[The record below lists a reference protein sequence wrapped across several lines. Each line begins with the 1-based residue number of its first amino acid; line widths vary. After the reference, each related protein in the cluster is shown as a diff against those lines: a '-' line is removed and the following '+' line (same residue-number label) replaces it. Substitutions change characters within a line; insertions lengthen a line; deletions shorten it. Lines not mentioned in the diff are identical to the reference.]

1 MKVIQLD
8 KILFIGAGNMASAIA
23 GGIIKSNIIPA
34 KNIYLYD
41 KNEEQYNKF
50 DKSCVGTSDLN
61 AAFNDSKYIFL
72 SVKPQNIK
80 EILSVLCS
88 FNYKEKVFISICAG
102 ITIDSI
108 EKWLSGA
115 SIIRTMPNTPLMLG
129 QGVTAICKNAMVT
142 NSDFDFV
149 KSIFSS
155 SGYVTEIE
163 EKDINCLTAV
173 TSSSPAYVYLFAKAI
188 LDGAKRLDFNYE
200 DTLKMICYT
209 LIGSA
214 NMILESNKSVDDLI
228 TMVKS
233 PNGTTERA
241 LNVFDEKNFVG
252 IVGEAMEACTRRA
265 EELSKLN

>member
-1 MKVIQLD
+1 MTLN

-23 GGIIKSNIIPA
+23 GGIIKSQIVSPEH
-34 KNIYLYD
+34 IYLFD
-41 KNEEQYNKF
+41 KNQEQYNKF
-50 DKSCVGTSDLN
+50 DSQCIGTDALLIG
-61 AAFNDSKYIFL
+61 FNEAKYVFL

-80 EILSVLCS
+80 DVLSEIRHLDYE
-88 FNYKEKVFISICAG
+88 NKVFISICAG
-102 ITIDSI
+102 ITIESI
-108 EKWLSGA
+108 EALLPNA
-115 SIIRTMPNTPLMLG
+115 QIIRTMPNTPLMLG
-129 QGVTAICKNAMVT
+129 MGVTAVCKNNRV
-142 NSDFDFV
+142 SSQDFDFV

-173 TSSSPAYVYLFAKAI
+173 TSSSPAYVYLFAKG
-188 LDGAKRLDFNYE
+188 LLEGAKVQGFNYE

-214 NMILESNKSVDDLI
+214 NMILSANKSVDDLI
-228 TMVKS
+228 AMVKS

-241 LNVFDEKNFVG
+241 LNVFEDKDFLG
-252 IVGEAMEACTRRA
+252 IISEAMDACAKRA